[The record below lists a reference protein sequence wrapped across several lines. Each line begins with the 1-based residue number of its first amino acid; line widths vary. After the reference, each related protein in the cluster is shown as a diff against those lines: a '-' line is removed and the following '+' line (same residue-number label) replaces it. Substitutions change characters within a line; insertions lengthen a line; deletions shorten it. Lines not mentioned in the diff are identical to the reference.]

1 MDLIAGWKGWVS
13 GKEGESEC
21 DGSVREVRVRW
32 NDVREI
38 SATLPMQILF
48 KIKTNTFEYLSV
60 MEV

>member
-21 DGSVREVRVRW
+21 DGSVREARVRW

-38 SATLPMQILF
+38 SATLPMQIF
-48 KIKTNTFEYLSV
+48 FDKYI
-60 MEV
+60 